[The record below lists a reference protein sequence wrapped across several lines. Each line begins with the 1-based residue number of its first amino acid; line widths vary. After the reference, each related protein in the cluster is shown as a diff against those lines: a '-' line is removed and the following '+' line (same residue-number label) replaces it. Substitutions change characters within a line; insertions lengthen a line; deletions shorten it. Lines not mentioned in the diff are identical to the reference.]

1 MSPMKTFTEDE
12 ILEPL
17 GGWDNLVLMCEARE
31 KRKMFENRIDFKV
44 GEFEIRCGKDL
55 DYLFGYVWAM
65 IIKKE
70 DKFLYNCSAISAPS
84 LVRGAFEHYTHFV
97 LEW

>member
-1 MSPMKTFTEDE
+1 MEHFTEHQ

-31 KRKMFENRIDFKV
+31 KIKVYSNHIDFRV
-44 GEFEIRCGKDL
+44 GDYEVTCGKDL
-55 DYLFGYVWAM
+55 DYLFGYTWSLKIRVG
-65 IIKKE
+65 
-70 DKFLYNCSAISAPS
+70 DKVPYNSSTITSPS
-84 LVRGAFEHYTHFV
+84 LVRRCFEHYTGFV